1 MLVSSTSMNAAM
13 ATTTAISQGLTW
25 GRQGS
30 AAETGDNSIG
40 GSLSAI
46 FAVLIIA
53 LEDGLWPVSVNLVL
67 HFGITVTYGKNH
79 KDTKTQRK
87 AASTNYFLRPFFVS
101 LWFLIMSPYLRT
113 PVLSERC

>member
-79 KDTKTQRK
+79 KDTKKGRINELFL
-87 AASTNYFLRPFFVS
+87 AAFLCVFVS

-113 PVLSERC
+113 PVLSEL